1 MDGEVFMVAFMG
13 FLVFIA
19 LCLFILSFLYVIEQ
33 EILPEIK
40 RITDALERIADNEE
54 ENKDS
59 PGHI

>member
-1 MDGEVFMVAFMG
+1 MVAFMG

-19 LCLFILSFLYVIEQ
+19 LCSFIFSFIYVIEQ

-40 RITDALERIADNEE
+40 RITDVLESLDDNKK

-59 PGHI
+59 QDTYKNDAAQ